1 MLVAK
6 VELQR
11 AEGVERSPIEA
22 DVLLQSL
29 ENELAFIDRYL
40 SSARHLE
47 RFMSENCWSFH
58 IINFKQRITAKSLPA
73 FG

>member
-47 RFMSENCWSFH
+47 RFMSEEQLVIPYH
-58 IINFKQRITAKSLPA
+58 KLQAKNYR
-73 FG
+73 